1 MRAIV
6 MAGGEGTRLR
16 PLTSNQPKP
25 MVPVVGKPCM
35 EHIVDLLCA
44 HGLTDITVTL
54 AFLPQAIES
63 YFGDGESLG
72 ASIDYSLEATPMGTA
87 GSVRLAA
94 QRLDEPFLVISGDA
108 LTDFDLTALVRF
120 HTEREAAVTIA
131 LKAVDNP
138 LDFGIVVTGED
149 GRIERFLEKPTWGQV
164 FSDTI
169 NTGIY
174 VLDPGVLRH
183 IPDDRPFDFS
193 KELFPR
199 LLELGRPMY
208 GFVCEGYWQDI
219 GNLEQYRQAN
229 FDALD
234 KQITLDIP
242 GIRLRGNIWIGEGVE
257 IDDLAGVE
265 GPAFVGNYCA
275 VSPEA
280 TIGAY
285 SVLGANVRLRERASV
300 VRSVIDQSTFVG
312 RGASVEGAIVG
323 KSCDLRSHVHIHDG
337 AALGDGVTVGA
348 QTVVMPG
355 VRIFPHKDVES
366 GATVYESLVWE
377 GGGQTHLFGREGVSG
392 VVNVDLTPEAAVRL
406 AAAFG
411 TTLQRG
417 ARVVASRDA
426 TPACRM
432 IKRAMV
438 SGLTSTGISIA
449 DLRVLPAPV
458 NRHAIRT
465 QGYAAGF
472 HVGMSVV
479 DPEQLEIRFFEHT
492 GTQLTPRLEKE
503 VEKHYTRY
511 ELRRAAPDRI
521 GKIGYPVRVRES
533 YAGDLLGTLD
543 AAPVIDRRFRIVVD
557 YGQSAASFVLPLILG
572 PLGVEAISA
581 HEFAELD
588 TPGLSTDEA
597 IAQTKRLVEAVG
609 ADLGAVFDLSGERLF
624 IVAENAQDVPSR
636 QALLLFLRLLQD
648 TDARGSV
655 AFPVTV
661 TSHADRLAK
670 EAGLDVVRTPTSPSE
685 LMQAASQSGMVFA
698 AGGDGAY
705 VIPDFQPSFD
715 AMAALCKLLELLA
728 PNSAKVSELAA
739 ELPEVTIVD
748 HTVPCSWAL
757 KGLVMRVLTE
767 RLTGREV
774 DLRDGIKVFDNGA
787 WGMVR
792 PDPVEPLVH
801 VTIETTTTDGSPSDL
816 EQELLSLVNEA
827 LAEQSGEP
835 ISS

>member
-1 MRAIV
+1 

-25 MVPVVGKPCM
+25 MVPIVGKPCM
-35 EHIVDLLCA
+35 EHIIDLLRR
-44 HGLTDITVTL
+44 HGFDEVVVTL
-54 AFLPQAIES
+54 AFLPQAIQS
-63 YFGDGESLG
+63 YFGDGESLDV
-72 ASIDYSLEATPMGTA
+72 SIEYSLEATPMGTA
-87 GSVRLAA
+87 GSVLLAA
-94 QRLDEPFLVISGDA
+94 RRLDEPFLVISGDA
-108 LTDFDLTALVRF
+108 LTDFDLTDLVRN
-120 HTEREAAVTIA
+120 HMEHEAAVTIA

-183 IPDDRPFDFS
+183 VPDDQPFDFS

-199 LLELGRPMY
+199 LLELGRPLY
-208 GFVCEGYWQDI
+208 GHVCEGYWQDI

-234 KQITLDIP
+234 ERIALDIP

-265 GPAFVGNYCA
+265 GPAFIGNYCA

-285 SVLGANVRLRERASV
+285 SVLGANVRLRERARV

-312 RGASVEGAIVG
+312 RSASVEGAIVG
-323 KSCDLRSHVHIHDG
+323 KSCDLRSHVHVHDG
-337 AALGDGVTVGA
+337 AALGDGVALGSQA
-348 QTVVMPG
+348 VVMPD
-355 VRIFPHKDVES
+355 VRIFPHKEVES
-366 GATVYESLVWE
+366 GATVHESLVWE
-377 GGGQTHLFGREGVSG
+377 IAGPTHLFGREGVSG
-392 VVNVDLTPEAAVRL
+392 VVNVDLTPETAVRL
-406 AAAFG
+406 AAALG
-411 TTLQRG
+411 TALQRG

-426 TPACRM
+426 TAACRM

-438 SGLTSTGISIA
+438 SGLTSTGVSIA

-458 NRHAIRT
+458 NRHLIRT
-465 QGYAAGF
+465 QGYAAGV
-472 HVGMSVV
+472 HIGTSPV
-479 DPEQLEIRFFEHT
+479 DPEQLDIRFFEHS
-492 GTQLTPRLEKE
+492 GTQLTPQLEKE
-503 VEKHYTRY
+503 IEKHFTRY

-533 YAGDLLGTLD
+533 YASDLLATLD
-543 AAPVIDRRFRIVVD
+543 ASAIIDRGFRIVVD
-557 YGQSAASFVLPLILG
+557 YGQSAASFVLPLVLG
-572 PLGVEAISA
+572 PLEVEAISA

-588 TPGLSTDEA
+588 ARELTAADS
-597 IAQTKRLVEAVG
+597 IAQAKRLVEAVG
-609 ADLGAVFDLSGERLF
+609 ADLGAVFDLAGERLYL
-624 IVAENAQDVPSR
+624 VAEDSQEVPAR
-636 QALLLFLRLLQD
+636 QAMLLFLRLLKG
-648 TDARGSV
+648 RGSEGKV

-661 TSHADRLAK
+661 TSHADRLAE
-670 EAGLDVVRTPTSPSE
+670 EAGLEVVRTPTSPAE
-685 LMQAASQSGMVFA
+685 LMQAARETGMVFA

-705 VIPDFQPSFD
+705 VVPNFQPSFD
-715 AMAALCKLLELLA
+715 AMAALCMLLELLA
-728 PNSAKVSELAA
+728 PVSAPVSKLVA
-739 ELPEVTIVD
+739 ELPDVNIVD

-757 KGLVMRVLTE
+757 KGLLMRVLTE
-767 RLTGREV
+767 RLAGREV
-774 DLRDGIKVFDNGA
+774 DLRDGIKVFENGA
-787 WGMVR
+787 WGIVR

-801 VTIETTTTDGSPSDL
+801 VTVEGTTADGSASEL
-816 EQELLSLVNEA
+816 EQELLTLVEDV
-827 LAEQSGEP
+827 LAQESAEP